1 MQSSHKTLAYEISH
15 SYIKIVPTAGLK
27 RHQFKEITSMSMMI
41 THLNL
46 DVQSYV
52 PSDNQPSFLYIEKN
66 RGRKKA

>member
-1 MQSSHKTLAYEISH
+1 
-15 SYIKIVPTAGLK
+15 
-27 RHQFKEITSMSMMI
+27 MSMMI